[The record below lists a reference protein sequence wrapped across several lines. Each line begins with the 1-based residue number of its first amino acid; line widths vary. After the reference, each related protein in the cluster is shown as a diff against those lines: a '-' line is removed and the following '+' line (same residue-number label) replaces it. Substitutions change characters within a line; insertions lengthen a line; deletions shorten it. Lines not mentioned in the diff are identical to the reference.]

1 MLAQQS
7 AMMQVAGEG
16 EASSIKIKCL
26 TEGLVSQTKWE
37 GVFNTPYCWRKTRG
51 LHPEIMNQVRAKINE
66 DRCVEWL
73 RYKNIWDWLAHT
85 KDFLILIGMVKD
97 EPGIIREYSTI

>member
-1 MLAQQS
+1 
-7 AMMQVAGEG
+7 MMQVAGEG